1 VRHSY
6 STGIANKQEINMI
19 IEAFKTD
26 KQKKR
31 ARLIN
36 SLETSIVNI
45 LSSFP
50 MKILYSITLIA
61 LLTAV
66 DSTKET
72 NQTQTNQIEQRQ

>member
-1 VRHSY
+1 MRHSY

>member
-1 VRHSY
+1 
-6 STGIANKQEINMI
+6 MI